1 MTQPDESQPDGAI
14 SGTGLAAF
22 ANKSQADWEAEQR
35 NSMSSAWAG
44 AEVGFQ
50 KIVGEIPVIGDIVE
64 ILTGKEDGNLEDLG
78 TWVNGITSGL
88 RRALN
93 DIGTIIAGIGGTI
106 ARDVG
111 NFVNKVWTGLTDTW
125 NDFWGGVFGTTRTTG
140 KTPADVRTAASAVST
155 TANTAQVT
163 ASTAASG
170 VTDTSRAIYNGYYGG
185 GAAGTVAQV
194 QETVAAIKT
203 KLESGYTLE
212 TLTTTGT
219 WTRPWTPGGVDEP
232 TEFWA
237 LCFGSGGG
245 GGAGQ
250 YATSGTVAGGLGGE
264 AGSYAAIQID
274 PADIGETVSYT
285 VATGAL
291 GATTNGGARTSGS
304 QTSFGSFITTL
315 SGRAFISSL
324 FGYYDADDSSPG
336 AGGTGGKANT
346 TATAATAGGSTPL
359 ASGGAAGA
367 NAANPTVFDVS
378 TAGGTGSTASLE
390 LTTRAGGGGGGGG
403 GGGWT
408 GGTAPLQ
415 FSHTASNGGNGG
427 FPGGGAGGGGAMFNS
442 RNLGSPY
449 TVAGNGGNG
458 AHGVIILLW
467 K

>member
-1 MTQPDESQPDGAI
+1 VV
-14 SGTGLAAF
+14 
-22 ANKSQADWEAEQR
+22 
-35 NSMSSAWAG
+35 
-44 AEVGFQ
+44 AEVQ
-50 KIVGEIPVIGDIVE
+50 
-64 ILTGKEDGNLEDLG
+64 
-78 TWVNGITSGL
+78 
-88 RRALN
+88 
-93 DIGTIIAGIGGTI
+93 
-106 ARDVG
+106 
-111 NFVNKVWTGLTDTW
+111 
-125 NDFWGGVFGTTRTTG
+125 TT
-140 KTPADVRTAASAVST
+140 
-155 TANTAQVT
+155 
-163 ASTAASG
+163 
-170 VTDTSRAIYNGYYGG
+170 
-185 GAAGTVAQV
+185 V
-194 QETVAAIKT
+194 QAIKT

-212 TLTTTGT
+212 SLTTTGT

-237 LCFGSGGG
+237 ICFGSGGG

-250 YATSGTVAGGLGGE
+250 YATSGTVTGGLGGE
-264 AGSYAAIQID
+264 SGSYAAIQIN
-274 PADIGETVSYT
+274 PADIGTTVSYT

-324 FGYYDADDSSPG
+324 FGYYAADDSSPG

-346 TATAATAGGSTPL
+346 TAIAATAGGSTPL

-367 NAANPTVFDVS
+367 NAANPTTLDAS

-408 GGTAPLQ
+408 GGTNPLL
-415 FSHTASNGGNGG
+415 FSHAASKGGNGG
-427 FPGGGAGGGGAMFNS
+427 FPGGGGGGGGAMFNS
-442 RNLGSPY
+442 RNLGSPF

-458 AHGVIILLW
+458 AHGVIVLLW